1 MNYSI
6 LLLDGVPAW
15 LFPIIIVVF
24 FGLIAGGVFL
34 VRKYAKP
41 FKNDEKPK
49 TDKEIAE
56 EEVSRLTQELNEQE
70 YEEAKERKAKKEG
83 KPTEEEALQE
93 ELSRMIKPV
102 EDEKTIKEMEDFTK
116 NSGNEK

>member
-1 MNYSI
+1 MNNLVLI
-6 LLLDGVPAW
+6 LDGVPAW
-15 LFPIIIVVF
+15 LFPILIVVF

-41 FKNDEKPK
+41 FKNEEKPK

-56 EEVSRLTQELNEQE
+56 EEVSRLTQELNEKE
-70 YEEAKERKAKKEG
+70 YNEAKERRAKKEG

-93 ELSRMIKPV
+93 ELDRMIKPV
-102 EDEKTIKEMEDFTK
+102 EDEKVIKEMEDYSK
-116 NSGNEK
+116 NNEHDN

>member
-1 MNYSI
+1 MHYSI

-41 FKNDEKPK
+41 FKSEEKPK

-70 YEEAKERKAKKEG
+70 YKEAKERRAKKDG

-93 ELSRMIKPV
+93 ELDRMIKPI
-102 EDEKTIKEMEDFTK
+102 EDEKTIKEMEEYSK
-116 NSGNEK
+116 NDGNDK